1 MAAGF
6 GAIDA
11 LLLRREHKL
20 CIDAGNQAL
29 PETWIQTFEI
39 GLVQLGYVLSSQ
51 LKQRLATLS
60 SDTLEALWCE
70 VEAVLLGQLGGAVK
84 HVPLFRDFPDNVPD
98 DTAQLWWQ
106 KVYSHFLQS
115 PTQPCLFCHR
125 QSTTHVLNPC
135 QHVVCDHCF
144 DGSNYSA
151 CPICGHQVDPT
162 SPFFLPSKP
171 RKAGRE
177 RPTLKLLMLGERES
191 STRALFLSL
200 CARPQALS
208 PQDRDALKIIVRE
221 KSEALLAWLP
231 ENIIVRENV
240 AWIFGI
246 LLQQLPVAQVMAIAP
261 KYLLSATD
269 VLRLLAAYSD
279 VDPAIQ
285 GQTIYRQIPIAQ
297 FQTSKKLRAML
308 TRFRYSSRYTTLP
321 VAANISRFKV
331 AKLPRALR
339 RSLLGLME
347 SFRPAQLTEDML
359 RHRSYWVWLGEFL
372 HPHEYQKRFPQVAN
386 AFTIVRK
393 KAADGSPAPQFSG
406 YYSQLERAVMA
417 RDTQQ
422 LVSLLVQR
430 PGEFGRRLDHALRL
444 CATDMA
450 SLAQVMRAF
459 SACLDFISTPVLLT
473 LRALLPTRLSPAAK
487 RLYWPKSQVAKCVM
501 AKDLRP
507 TLPAEIVAE
516 LVAKIESQLL
526 QRFVAKDRL
535 EPIVIDSAL
544 ASIIVPF
551 NERTASRAA
560 IQLPRGSSLPLP
572 TQAYLRLF
580 LHWCEQAG
588 NYDSDLDL
596 SVGFFDKNWNYM
608 GVCSYYQLQYRQ
620 SKGTEII
627 ASSAG
632 DLTCAPYPN
641 GASEF
646 VDVHLQAAMDEG
658 IRYAVVVINNY
669 SGVAFEKLERAFAGL
684 MYRDDVNGLHFD
696 PCTVEL
702 RFNLQGSN
710 GVFLPLVV
718 DLQQQRMHWLD
729 AYSTGDFAFNNVA
742 TSSNAITT
750 LCPTMIQYFAS
761 GIRTSVYDLALL
773 HAAAR
778 GAKVWLRG
786 ADSILVE
793 RREGED
799 AQAFLARLRA
809 RDGKQETQM
818 PFAADQPIW
827 AVLDVGDLALS
838 SQSNCYVLRPAL
850 TMGNM
855 AAADLLS

>member
-1 MAAGF
+1 MATGF
-6 GAIDA
+6 GAIEA
-11 LLLRREHKL
+11 LLLQREHKL

-29 PETWIQTFEI
+29 PEPWMQTFEI
-39 GLVQLGYVLSSQ
+39 ELVKLGYVLSSQ
-51 LKQRLATLS
+51 LKQRLASLS
-60 SDTLEALWCE
+60 SDTLETLWCE
-70 VEAVLLGQLGGAVK
+70 VEAVLRGQLGGAVE

-98 DTAQLWWQ
+98 DTAHLWWQ

-125 QSTTHVLNPC
+125 QGTTHVLNPC
-135 QHVVCDHCF
+135 RHVVCDHCF

-151 CPICGHQVDPT
+151 CPICEHQVDPT
-162 SPFFLPSKP
+162 SPFFQLSKP
-171 RKAGRE
+171 RKAGQE
-177 RPTLKLLMLGERES
+177 RPRLKLLMLGERDS
-191 STRALFLSL
+191 STQALFLSL

-231 ENIIVRENV
+231 EDITVRENV
-240 AWIFGI
+240 AWIFGT

-261 KYLLSATD
+261 KYLHSATD
-269 VLRLLAAYSD
+269 ILRLLAAYSN

-285 GQTIYRQIPIAQ
+285 GQTIYRQIPIEQ
-297 FQTSKKLRAML
+297 FQTSQKLRAML
-308 TRFRYSSRYTTLP
+308 ARSPYLSNYAALP
-321 VAANISRFKV
+321 VASNISRFKL

-339 RSLLGLME
+339 RSLLALME

-393 KAADGSPAPQFSG
+393 KAADGSPAPQFSS

-422 LVSLLVQR
+422 LVTLLEQR

-450 SLAQVMRAF
+450 HLSQVVRGF
-459 SACLDFISTPVLLT
+459 SACLDSISTPVLLT

-507 TLPAEIVAE
+507 TLPAASVAE

-526 QRFVAKDRL
+526 QRFALKARF
-535 EPIVIDSAL
+535 EHMVIDSTL
-544 ASIIVPF
+544 TSIVVPF

-560 IQLPRGSSLPLP
+560 IQLPRGSSLTLP

-580 LHWCEQAG
+580 LHWCEQADG
-588 NYDSDLDL
+588 SNSDLDL
-596 SVGFFDKNWNYM
+596 SVGFYNENWSYM
-608 GVCSYYQLQYRQ
+608 GVCSYYQLRYQQ

-632 DLTCAPYPN
+632 DLRSAPFPK

-646 VDVHLQAAMDEG
+646 VDVHLQTAMNEG
-658 IRYAVVVINNY
+658 IRFAVVVINNY
-669 SGVAFEKLERAFAGL
+669 SCVAFEKLERAFAGL
-684 MYRDDVNGLHFD
+684 MYRDDVSGLHFD
-696 PCTVEL
+696 PRTVEL
-702 RFNLQGSN
+702 RFNLQGGN

-718 DLQQQRMHWLD
+718 DIQQQRLHWLD
-729 AYSTGDFAFNNVA
+729 AYSTGQFAFNNVA
-742 TSSNAITT
+742 TSSNAIKT

-761 GIRTSVYDLALL
+761 GIRTSVYDLASRVRQLK
-773 HAAAR
+773 A
-778 GAKVWLRG
+778 
-786 ADSILVE
+786 
-793 RREGED
+793 
-799 AQAFLARLRA
+799 
-809 RDGKQETQM
+809 
-818 PFAADQPIW
+818 
-827 AVLDVGDLALS
+827 
-838 SQSNCYVLRPAL
+838 
-850 TMGNM
+850 
-855 AAADLLS
+855 